1 MATHRH
7 YLMLVLSIFL
17 VLGLIGAAS
26 AQTPDEVVE
35 KHLAALGGREALG
48 KLTSRKSTGKV
59 TVTNDAGTIPGSVE
73 ISAKSPNK
81 SRVNIKL
88 DLSAMGAGDMVIDQ
102 RFDGAAGY
110 MLNSMQGDSEITGNQ
125 LENMRNNVFPSPL
138 LNYKDAGT
146 RIEVL
151 PREKLGDKEA
161 LVLLITPK
169 AGSAV
174 RMFLDPE
181 TYLIVRTVAKINSPQ
196 MGGDV
201 EQTIDLSDYRPVDN
215 VKVAFHVV
223 TSNPM
228 QSLSIS
234 FDKIEHN
241 VPIDDAMFV
250 KK

>member
-1 MATHRH
+1 MATPRHR
-7 YLMLVLSIFL
+7 LTFVLSILL
-17 VLGLIGAAS
+17 VPGLVGAAS

-59 TVTNDAGTIPGSVE
+59 SVTNDAGTIPGSVE
-73 ISAKSPNK
+73 IYAKAPNK

-102 RFDGAAGY
+102 RFDGTAGY

-125 LENMRNNVFPSPL
+125 LENMRNSTFPSPL
-138 LNYKDAGT
+138 LNYKEAGT

-151 PREKLGDKEA
+151 PKEKLGDKEA

-169 AGSAV
+169 AGSVV

-196 MGGDV
+196 MGGDI

-223 TSNPM
+223 NSNPM